1 MLRGLRTASTGWLG
15 KTVMAVVVGL
25 LVIAFGIWGIGDIF
39 RGGFTREAVAT
50 VGSSKISVEQF
61 RQLYNNKLQMAAR
74 QLRRSIPPEQARALG
89 FDRQVLG
96 QWMQESALDQRA
108 RAMRLN
114 MSQAEVLQRI
124 TEDPSFQS
132 KSGQFD
138 PLQFQM
144 ILRELGYTE
153 QGFLAEQLRETL
165 RRQITSTLT
174 ADIKPPRAA
183 AEAINRYEN
192 EQRDAEFVVL
202 TPAQAGDIPPPAPD
216 VLAKYFEERKVLF
229 RAPEYRKATV
239 LALLPDE
246 VAHTVEVSAA
256 DVKAFYEANADRF
269 SKPEKRQV
277 QQILFADKDEAHK
290 AADRL
295 KGGLSFDDLAKE
307 RNVSGKD
314 FDLGLV
320 TKSSIADRKVAD
332 VAFSL
337 PEGQASDAIDGAFGA
352 IIVRVVKIEP
362 GSGKPY
368 AEIEPAVKK
377 VLAVERAK
385 QEIRKLRDKVDE
397 EIGGGARLDEIA
409 KKLNLPTRT
418 IEAIDRSG
426 RDPDGKTI
434 DLPPGTN
441 LIEGIFSADVGMEN
455 DPLQTEDGGLIWYDL
470 VAVTPSR
477 DRTLDEVKDKVEA
490 RWHDEQVVSRLN
502 AKASEMVDKIKGG
515 TSLAEVAAA
524 EKLNV
529 QHSGWLKRRTNSG
542 DFPASAVGALFRTAK
557 GAPASAEGK
566 EPTERIVF
574 VVSDVKEPAFDPA
587 AADAKKISDA
597 LRNAMANDL
606 YEQYLAKVE
615 ADLGVSVDQAA
626 LDQAIGNKDQQ
637 Q

>member
-50 VGSSKISVEQF
+50 VGSNKISIEQF

-114 MSQAEVLQRI
+114 MSQAEVLRRI

-144 ILRELGYTE
+144 ILRELGYSE
-153 QGFLAEQLRETL
+153 QSFLAEQLRETL

-174 ADIKPPRAA
+174 ADVKPPRAA

-337 PEGQASDAIDGAFGA
+337 PAGQASDAIDGAFGA
-352 IIVRVVKIEP
+352 TIVRVVKIEP

-434 DLPPGTN
+434 DLPPGVN
-441 LIEGIFSADVGMEN
+441 LVEGIFSADVGMEN

>member
-74 QLRRSIPPEQARALG
+74 QLRRNIPPEQARALG

-144 ILRELGYTE
+144 ILRELGYSE
-153 QGFLAEQLRETL
+153 QSFLAEQLRETL

-174 ADIKPPRAA
+174 ADVKPPRAA

-337 PEGQASDAIDGAFGA
+337 PAGQASDAIDGAFGA
-352 IIVRVVKIEP
+352 TIVRVVKIEP

-368 AEIEPAVKK
+368 AEIEPEVKK

-434 DLPPGTN
+434 DLPPGVN
-441 LIEGIFSADVGMEN
+441 LVEGIFSADVGMEN

-490 RWHDEQVVSRLN
+490 RWHDEQIVSRLN

-542 DFPASAVGALFRTAK
+542 DFPANAVGALFRTAK

-637 Q
+637 

>member
-337 PEGQASDAIDGAFGA
+337 PAGQASDAIDGAFGA
-352 IIVRVVKIEP
+352 TIVRVVKIEP

>member
-50 VGSSKISVEQF
+50 VGSNKISIEQF

>member
-50 VGSSKISVEQF
+50 VGSNKISIEQF

-74 QLRRSIPPEQARALG
+74 QLRRNIPPEQARALG

-144 ILRELGYTE
+144 ILRELGYSE
-153 QGFLAEQLRETL
+153 QSFLAEQLRETL

-174 ADIKPPRAA
+174 ADVKPPRAA

-434 DLPPGTN
+434 DLPPGVN
-441 LIEGIFSADVGMEN
+441 LVEGIFSADVGMEN

-490 RWHDEQVVSRLN
+490 RWHDEQIVSRLN

>member
-50 VGSSKISVEQF
+50 VGSNKISIEQF

-74 QLRRSIPPEQARALG
+74 QLRRNIPPEQARALG

-114 MSQAEVLQRI
+114 MSQAEVLRRI

-144 ILRELGYTE
+144 ILRELGYSE
-153 QGFLAEQLRETL
+153 QSFLAEQLRETL

-368 AEIEPAVKK
+368 AEIEPEVKK

-434 DLPPGTN
+434 DLPPGVN
-441 LIEGIFSADVGMEN
+441 LVEGIFSADVGMEN

-542 DFPASAVGALFRTAK
+542 DFPANAVGALFRTAK

-615 ADLGVSVDQAA
+615 ADLGISVDQAA

-637 Q
+637 